1 MPFSNQE
8 SKNETAIARLASHE
22 QVNTN
27 ISPVYATY
35 TSGSFNGFYATEEE
49 AIAHCAKPDSGIWF
63 EGSWL
68 QDRYSYY
75 SRGELFLVKNQSV
88 YVTHDRSRY
97 LEAICHK
104 DWLPFVQWEEYAPKF
119 AESQDAIAP

>member
-8 SKNETAIARLASHE
+8 SKNETAIARFASHE
-22 QVNTN
+22 QVSTN
-27 ISPVYATY
+27 INPVYATY

-49 AIAHCAKPDSGIWF
+49 AIAHCAKPDSGIEFNGQWIQDKYSAY
-63 EGSWL
+63 EAGS
-68 QDRYSYY
+68 
-75 SRGELFLVKNQSV
+75 LFLIKNNSV
-88 YVTHDRSRY
+88 YVSDDRSRY
-97 LEAICHK
+97 LDAICHK

>member
-8 SKNETAIARLASHE
+8 SKNETAIARFASHE
-22 QVNTN
+22 KVSTN
-27 ISPVYATY
+27 INPVYATY

-49 AIAHCAKPDSGIWF
+49 AIAHVNGQ
-63 EGSWL
+63 WL